1 MKNFSARS
9 SSQAQRLSAL
19 CSAFAGTT
27 IVLVPIVSKRALSFN
42 NVIVQHF
49 DFSWLF
55 KLLKGLQFE
64 LTRPAII
71 ELLLIVSAFIIV
83 NFKMFAP
90 VRGLEPRGAPE
101 RATGI

>member
-19 CSAFAGTT
+19 CSAFAGIA

-55 KLLKGLQFE
+55 KLLKGLQFA
-64 LTRPAII
+64 LTRSAVI
-71 ELLLIVSAFIIV
+71 ELILTVSAFM
-83 NFKMFAP
+83 MFN
-90 VRGLEPRGAPE
+90 L
-101 RATGI
+101 ID